1 MTNGDFSLLH
11 PHRTGSVGMYPQF
24 LRERPDVPAIDVA
37 RFILEEVKPHADD
50 FVVVKMDVEGSEYP
64 LIEHLRANEVL
75 PLIDEIFI
83 ETHFNHKS
91 MAAFGW
97 GTFIAKRPDAHAMLR
112 QVRSA
117 RGGIFL
123 VNYVACGNFQS
134 CFESIFGLFFVRMC
148 V

>member
-1 MTNGDFSLLH
+1 
-11 PHRTGSVGMYPQF
+11 MYPQF

-112 QVRSA
+112 QVCVRVYA
-117 RGGIFL
+117 RLGEGL
-123 VNYVACGNFQS
+123 VSVSFRQVSCIMQLACVSRVLGLVFCAHV
-134 CFESIFGLFFVRMC
+134 CFEY
-148 V
+148 